1 MSTAAGLL
9 AAGFAVSCVFFPAAP
24 VLGSIAA
31 VCLGISVVAAG
42 VSAIATG
49 IEYGFTSGEFVSS
62 AGRAALG
69 LVTRGGGRAATAV
82 AKPVVRTV
90 EKAAGAA
97 SKMFYDL
104 VS

>member
-1 MSTAAGLL
+1 MAAGLL

-31 VCLGISVVAAG
+31 VCFGVSVVAAG
-42 VSAIATG
+42 VSAIASG
-49 IEYGFTSGEFVSS
+49 IEYGFSSGEFASS

-69 LVTRGGGRAATAV
+69 LVTRGGGRVATKV

-97 SKMFYDL
+97 SRVLQDL
-104 VS
+104 VG